1 LDTPCAFEHGN
12 GVGLDENVNTG
23 SITIYIGGLNV
34 PFKKVFMSTNAAL
47 NLNPPDIYGYNHGLY
62 IMYIS
67 IRACIMIEK
76 VAHLLL
82 SLY

>member
-1 LDTPCAFEHGN
+1 M
-12 GVGLDENVNTG
+12 DENVDTRTI
-23 SITIYIGGLNV
+23 SIYIGGLNV
-34 PFKKVFMSTNAAL
+34 PFKKVFISMNAAL

-82 SLY
+82 SL